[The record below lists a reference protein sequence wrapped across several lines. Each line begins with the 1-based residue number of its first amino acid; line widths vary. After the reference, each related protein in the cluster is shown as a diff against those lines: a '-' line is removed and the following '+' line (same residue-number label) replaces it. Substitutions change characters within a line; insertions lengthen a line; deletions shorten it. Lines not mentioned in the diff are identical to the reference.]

1 MLTAS
6 RLVDFMISLS
16 PMHTP
21 CLSSLLGDL
30 RPSSRM
36 GMISGRI
43 FSPNFRTR
51 SPSVLAA
58 ICQAE
63 LKSGQGLPADPGHP
77 VGHSRMRAPGPPRR
91 YLSQT

>member
-58 ICQAE
+58 ICRAE
-63 LKSGQGLPADPGHP
+63 S
-77 VGHSRMRAPGPPRR
+77 S
-91 YLSQT
+91 

>member
-1 MLTAS
+1 MEQLFQEPPPPGPLRGVGVRPAGPEEMLTAS

-58 ICQAE
+58 IC
-63 LKSGQGLPADPGHP
+63 
-77 VGHSRMRAPGPPRR
+77 
-91 YLSQT
+91 